1 MGVSPRR
8 FKSFPLRSY
17 IPEAKHTPQQRTYRT
32 GRLNS
37 KGSRLCHKMLGD
49 AARLRAI
56 VPKGLPRAR
65 FLGRSGLPET
75 LSTSTMR
82 ILALV
87 GCLSDKGAVC
97 TAFPFTVHVAGR
109 QAVHRERATT
119 PSPRFVKYR
128 CSIRPV
134 LGRGT
139 GAEHTPPKASGPSF
153 LPPVARDYGLTSSG
167 PRCKVT
173 RITTRG
179 ARV

>member
-1 MGVSPRR
+1 
-8 FKSFPLRSY
+8 
-17 IPEAKHTPQQRTYRT
+17 
-32 GRLNS
+32 
-37 KGSRLCHKMLGD
+37 MLGG
-49 AARLRAI
+49 AARLRTI

-65 FLGRSGLPET
+65 SLGRSGLSEA
-75 LSTSTMR
+75 LSTNTMR
-82 ILALV
+82 ILAPV

-153 LPPVARDYGLTSSG
+153 LPPAARSWYKDYNPLRSGIIRYETLAGFVTERGLS
-167 PRCKVT
+167 VN
-173 RITTRG
+173 
-179 ARV
+179 A

>member
-1 MGVSPRR
+1 VGVSPRR

-17 IPEAKHTPQQRTYRT
+17 IPGAKHTSQQRTYRT

-65 FLGRSGLPET
+65 SLHRSGLPET
-75 LSTSTMR
+75 LSTSPMR
-82 ILALV
+82 ILAPV
-87 GCLSDKGAVC
+87 GCLSNKGAVC
-97 TAFPFTVHVAGR
+97 TAFPFTACSWAPGCT
-109 QAVHRERATT
+109 QRASYH
-119 PSPRFVKYR
+119 PSPRFVQYR

-153 LPPVARDYGLTSSG
+153 LPRLWTPVQGR
-167 PRCKVT
+167 R
-173 RITTRG
+173 TTTHC
-179 ARV
+179 AWV